1 MEAELAPA
9 LVGFVLLD
17 DDWRVLSANREAVSA
32 LQAAQTIPSKSEQD
46 LLQAFAAEVARRM
59 QNQKPPKTFS
69 YAGCT
74 CTVLQFSCKYGSA
87 AEEIHAALIRPA
99 REDPSFLATFSR
111 MFHLSPRESE
121 ALALCLKGKG
131 AKEIATDMGISVSTA
146 KSFLR
151 LTSIKMGVTSRAE
164 ILSKVL
170 DSMCEASM
178 TCPFRPRRG

>member
-17 DDWRVLSANREAVSA
+17 NDWRVLSANREAVMA
-32 LQAAQTIPSKSEQD
+32 LQAAETSSPAED

-74 CTVLQFSCKYGSA
+74 CTVMRFSCNYQSA
-87 AEEIHAALIRPA
+87 PEEIHAALIRPA
-99 REDPSFLATFSR
+99 REDRSFLATFSR
-111 MFHLSPRESE
+111 TFHLSPRESE